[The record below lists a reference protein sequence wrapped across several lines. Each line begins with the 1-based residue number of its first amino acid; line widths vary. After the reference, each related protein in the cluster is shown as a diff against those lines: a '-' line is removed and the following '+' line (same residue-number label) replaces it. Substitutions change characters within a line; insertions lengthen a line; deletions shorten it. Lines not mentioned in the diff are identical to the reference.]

1 MKKSGDEGL
10 KKEQLS
16 LTLLL
21 AALFL
26 GNLCVRSERVESSFW
41 SL

>member
-1 MKKSGDEGL
+1 MKKSRDEGL

-21 AALFL
+21 AVLFL
-26 GNLCVRSERVESSFW
+26 GNLRVRSESVESSFW
-41 SL
+41 PL